1 MRKRL
6 FRGRHDEAG
15 AVMVE
20 YALAC
25 ALIAI
30 VAIKSVRDTGE
41 AVKCSLQGSAA
52 ALSSHIAPAC
62 SDSAEGPATD

>member
-6 FRGRHDEAG
+6 FRCRHEEAG

-20 YALAC
+20 YALTC

-30 VAIKSVRDTGE
+30 VAIKSVAATGE

-52 ALSSHIAPAC
+52 ALSSHVAPAC
-62 SDSAEGPATD
+62 HDSEGPATD